1 MDRTSPIARWPWR
14 KWLLAGTAMAG
25 SATIVG
31 PVTVEG
37 AFGCSSGCATVD
49 ADSGGSG
56 GSGGTGATGGSGGSG
71 GSTGADSGFLAL
83 PIVASSTG
91 YVAPG
96 NVEGVLGAWYAYGDG
111 WGSNGR
117 PPGVCEAAGH
127 AASACSVITYPLPS
141 VADAGP
147 DATGPGFPP
156 TPAGSQSFCIHG
168 SAAVVANIVDGGTG
182 PDYSNIFGIGLGLN
196 LNTMGSA
203 IAAYNANTA
212 TTKPIVGFQ
221 FSITGAA
228 AVTAE
233 GASIRVAVPMVGQP
247 TSDEYFNNGSCAVA
261 VDGPYQFL
269 FVANAAS
276 SIAALSIGMSPGGYT
291 APTTQT
297 VSTFDPTKIQ
307 AIQFDIVSS
316 TMIDGQAPTPTG
328 GVCISNLT
336 LLAQ

>member
-1 MDRTSPIARWPWR
+1 VKIKNACFVASFLGIAA
-14 KWLLAGTAMAG
+14 LMAQLA
-25 SATIVG
+25 S
-31 PVTVEG
+31 
-37 AFGCSSGCATVD
+37 CSSGTTTTD
-49 ADSGGSG
+49 AGPGGSAGTGGSGGTGATG

-71 GSTGADSGFLAL
+71 GGGVDSGFLDL
-83 PIVASSTG
+83 PIIASNTG
-91 YVAPG
+91 YVASG

-117 PPGVCEAAGH
+117 PPGVCEDAGH
-127 AASACSVITYPLPS
+127 PMSACSVITYPLPS

-156 TPAGSQSFCIHG
+156 VGGDAGAQTFCIQG
-168 SAAVVANIVDGGTG
+168 SAAVVANIVGGTT
-182 PDYSNIFGIGLGLN
+182 PDYSNIFGIGMGIN
-196 LNTMGSA
+196 LNTMGTM

-233 GASIRVAVPMVGQP
+233 GASIRIAVPMVGQP
-247 TSDEYFNNGSCAVA
+247 TSDEYFNNGSTAVA
-261 VDGPYQFL
+261 TDGQYQFL
-269 FVANAAS
+269 WLAS
-276 SIAALSIGMSPGGYT
+276 TTSTIPALSIGMMPGGYM
-291 APTTQT
+291 APTTQS

-316 TMIDGQAPTPTG
+316 TSIDGQAPTPAG

>member
-1 MDRTSPIARWPWR
+1 
-14 KWLLAGTAMAG
+14 
-25 SATIVG
+25 
-31 PVTVEG
+31 
-37 AFGCSSGCATVD
+37 VD
-49 ADSGGSG
+49 A
-56 GSGGTGATGGSGGSG
+56 
-71 GSTGADSGFLAL
+71 GFVQI
-83 PIVASSTG
+83 PIVASATG

-96 NVEGVLGAWYAYGDG
+96 NAENVLGAWYAYGDG

-127 AASACSVITYPLPS
+127 PASQCSVITYPLPS

-156 TPAGSQSFCIHG
+156 IPAGSQTFCIQG
-168 SAAVVANIVDGGTG
+168 SAAFVANIDGGTT

-196 LNTMGSA
+196 LNTMGTA
-203 IAAYNANTA
+203 IMPYNAYDA
-212 TTKPIVGFQ
+212 TTAQIVGFQ

-247 TSDEYFNNGSCAVA
+247 TSDEYFNNGSTAVMT
-261 VDGPYQFL
+261 DGQYQFL
-269 FVANAAS
+269 FLPSATS
-276 SIAALSIGMSPGGYT
+276 TIPALSIGMTPGGYT
-291 APTTQT
+291 APMNQT
-297 VSTFDPTKIQ
+297 VSTFNPAIIQ
-307 AIQFDIVSS
+307 AIQFDVVSS
-316 TMIDGQAPTPTG
+316 TNIDGQAPTPPPN

>member
-1 MDRTSPIARWPWR
+1 
-14 KWLLAGTAMAG
+14 
-25 SATIVG
+25 V
-31 PVTVEG
+31 
-37 AFGCSSGCATVD
+37 
-49 ADSGGSG
+49 
-56 GSGGTGATGGSGGSG
+56 
-71 GSTGADSGFLAL
+71 DSGFTDL
-83 PIVASSTG
+83 PIVASGTG
-91 YVAPG
+91 FVAAG
-96 NVEGVLGAWYAYGDG
+96 NAEGVLGAWYAYGDG

-127 AASACSVITYPLPS
+127 PASACSVITYPLPS

-147 DATGPGFPP
+147 DASGPGFPP
-156 TPAGSQSFCIHG
+156 TPAGSQTFCIQG

-182 PDYSNIFGIGLGLN
+182 PDYSNIFGIGLGIN
-196 LNTMGSA
+196 LNTMGTM

-233 GASIRVAVPMVGQP
+233 GASIRVAVPQVGQP
-247 TSDEYFNNGSCAVA
+247 TSDEYFNNGSTP
-261 VDGPYQFL
+261 VDTDGQYQFL
-269 FVANAAS
+269 WVAS
-276 SIAALSIGMSPGGYT
+276 TTSTVPALSIGMTPGGYT

-297 VSTFDPTKIQ
+297 ASTFDPTKIQ

-316 TMIDGQAPTPTG
+316 TTIDGQAPTPTG